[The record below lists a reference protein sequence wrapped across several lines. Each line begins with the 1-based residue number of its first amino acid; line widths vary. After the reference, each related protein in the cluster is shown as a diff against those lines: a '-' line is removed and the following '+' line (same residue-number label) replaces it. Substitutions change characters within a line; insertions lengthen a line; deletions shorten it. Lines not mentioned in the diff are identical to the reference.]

1 MANRIAG
8 MKQYREDV
16 RAHAVKF
23 GRNPDGIPGY
33 PFLGETNGEA
43 KAKYQRLLAS
53 DSFIHVALAAVGQI
67 TDIDFSRVSLDQ
79 PLPRI
84 ATNGEQGSLDKFAQW
99 GTNKTLRQDGRD
111 RWRWFS
117 DQHPVS
123 ADQLP
128 LINEV
133 CEGLVSE
140 LQRSG
145 LVRRPK
151 RARLC
156 GKLRANSEQ
165 DAQTRVRLRGV
176 FGALFP
182 KPFPRAM
189 ISHTSV
195 PERSFLNA

>member
-133 CEGLVSE
+133 CEGLAPE
-140 LQRSG
+140 RRSAAAWCADLNALDFAG
-145 LVRRPK
+145 NFARILSRTRRPGYASAEFSARYSRSRS
-151 RARLC
+151 RA
-156 GKLRANSEQ
+156 
-165 DAQTRVRLRGV
+165 
-176 FGALFP
+176 P
-182 KPFPRAM
+182 
-189 ISHTSV
+189 
-195 PERSFLNA
+195 

>member
-43 KAKYQRLLAS
+43 KAKYQRLIAS

-99 GTNKTLRQDGRD
+99 GTNKTLRQL
-111 RWRWFS
+111 
-117 DQHPVS
+117 
-123 ADQLP
+123 A
-128 LINEV
+128 
-133 CEGLVSE
+133 SE
-140 LQRSG
+140 RFDSG
-145 LVRRPK
+145 LDLIGTPGTWPSAWARRWK
-151 RARLC
+151 RSMAM
-156 GKLRANSEQ
+156 
-165 DAQTRVRLRGV
+165 V
-176 FGALFP
+176 F
-182 KPFPRAM
+182 
-189 ISHTSV
+189 
-195 PERSFLNA
+195 